1 MGQSFKKLYTNKRD
15 FIAYKVQIYHKNKKS
30 LLWFGGLNSDMSG
43 TKAQYLSNFSKKNR
57 INFFRFDY
65 FGHGRSSKEFNNC
78 VISDWLNNGIK
89 IMDQIIDNEVILI
102 GSSMGGW
109 ISTLVS
115 LKRRKKVKG
124 LILIAPALDMTENLM
139 WKKFSLKEKKL
150 IKSQGF
156 IERYVEGY
164 DSSYRITKKLIDD
177 GRKHLILK
185 DKINL
190 NIPIRIFHGIKDDSV
205 PWKLSLD
212 LMSSFLSD
220 DINVSFNKNGDHSLS
235 SDSDLK
241 SLGEAILDVYN
252 N

>member
-1 MGQSFKKLYTNKRD
+1 
-15 FIAYKVQIYHKNKKS
+15 
-30 LLWFGGLNSDMSG
+30 MSG

-150 IKSQGF
+150 IKSQGY
-156 IERYVEGY
+156 IERYVEDY
-164 DSSYRITKKLIDD
+164 DSSYRITKNLIDD

-241 SLGEAILDVYN
+241 SLGEAILDIYN

>member
-1 MGQSFKKLYTNKRD
+1 
-15 FIAYKVQIYHKNKKS
+15 
-30 LLWFGGLNSDMSG
+30 MSG

-57 INFFRFDY
+57 IYFFRGDY

-150 IKSQGF
+150 IKSQGY
-156 IERYVEGY
+156 IERYVEDY
-164 DSSYRITKKLIDD
+164 DSSYRITKNLIDD

-212 LMSSFLSD
+212 LMASFLSD